1 MANRYIANTPA
12 EQREML
18 QTIGA
23 SSIEDLLTKIP
34 AKARLS
40 RPLAL
45 PPALAEVDLVR
56 HLRTLAATNADAE
69 RYACFQGGG
78 SYDHYVPSPIN
89 HIISRGEF
97 FTAYTPYQP
106 EASQGTLRTIYEYQT
121 MIAELT
127 GMDVANASIYDGA
140 SSLAEAAL
148 MAHSATERTEIVLT
162 RGVNP
167 LYRRVVATYCDGPGI
182 RLREIAA
189 PDGVLDPDAA
199 KKMIGK
205 KTAALVVQSPN
216 FYGCLEDIAAAA
228 EIAHAA
234 GALLIVVA
242 DPVNLGVL
250 EAPGRLGAD
259 IVVGEGQGLGVPMS
273 FGGPNLGVFAAKNTL
288 VRRIPGRLVGATV
301 DLDGQRGFVLTLQT
315 REQHIRR
322 AKATSNICTNVAL
335 CALMA
340 TVYMAVLGKQGL
352 RRVGELSTS
361 KAHYAAEQL
370 TKVPGVSLRFPI
382 PFFKEFTLRLP
393 KSPVSIVS
401 RLARKHILPGV
412 PLRTYDRALGD
423 CLLVA
428 VTEQRTRE
436 EIDAYAAALAEALGG
451 SRS

>member
-1 MANRYIANTPA
+1 MPIRYIANTPA

-18 QTIGA
+18 RTIGA
-23 SSIEDLLTKIP
+23 GSIEDLLVKVP
-34 AKARLS
+34 AKARLA

-45 PPALAEVDLVR
+45 PDALAETDLVR
-56 HLRTLAATNADAE
+56 HLRARAARNADTDG
-69 RYACFQGGG
+69 YACFLGGG
-78 SYDHYVPSPIN
+78 SYDHYIPSPIN
-89 HIISRGEF
+89 HLISRGEF

-148 MAHSATERTEIVLT
+148 MAHVVTERREIVLA

-167 LYRRVVATYCDGPGI
+167 LYRRVVATYCEGPGI
-182 RLREIAA
+182 RLRDVPA
-189 PDGVLDPDAA
+189 PDGALDGDALRKA
-199 KKMIGK
+199 VTT
-205 KTAALVVQSPN
+205 KTAAVVVQSPN
-216 FYGCLEDIAAAA
+216 FFGCFEDVAAAA

-234 GALLIVVA
+234 GALLVVVA

-273 FGGPNLGVFAAKNTL
+273 FGGPNLGVFAARNAL
-288 VRRIPGRLVGATV
+288 VRRMPGRLVGATV
-301 DLDGQRGFVLTLQT
+301 DRDGKRGFVLTLQT

-340 TVYMAVLGKQGL
+340 TIYVATLGKQGL
-352 RRVGELSTS
+352 AKVGELSS
-361 KAHYAAEQL
+361 AKAHYAAERL
-370 TKVPGVSLRFPI
+370 AAVPGVSLRFAQ
-382 PFFKEFTLRLP
+382 PFFKEFTLKLP
-393 KSPVSIVS
+393 KSPERVVA
-401 RLARKHILPGV
+401 RLARDRILAGV
-412 PLRTYDRALGD
+412 PLKTFDRTLAD

-428 VTEQRTRE
+428 VTEKRTKA
-436 EIDAYAAALAEALGG
+436 EIDAYADALG
-451 SRS
+451 RAVAR